1 MVHNGNSPW
10 LSDSTFGD
18 VKKKDSADFKSLAF
32 SSLRLKD
39 LMISDSS
46 GYVGFSDVLDHQT
59 IQDKMASYWGCQTV
73 PEVFPGVY
81 VYACMSCPRSRSF

>member
-1 MVHNGNSPW
+1 MVHNGNSAW
-10 LSDSTFGD
+10 VSSSTFGD
-18 VKKKDSADFKSLAF
+18 IKKYTTADFKSLAF

-39 LMISDSS
+39 LMISDAS
-46 GYVGFSDVLDHQT
+46 GYVGFTDVLDRQT

-81 VYACMSCPRSRSF
+81 VCMHTHMYD